1 MIIMT
6 HFPGFKEKHGSGIK
20 SRKVPDESIKLYK
33 DLLPSSLIGNWREE
47 GWCGYAKG
55 LIWTVDP
62 SEFQSVLSYWIEPS
76 SLSIV
81 FARTAFGDMVVWDGQ
96 TIKYVSVIYNQISEL
111 TKDMEMLFEYIFCDD
126 DYLKDAL
133 DLKLYR
139 SALKKLGQLE
149 SDECYGFEPALAL
162 GGSGE
167 LDTLKKSK
175 LREYI
180 GILAQLS

>member
-1 MIIMT
+1 MT
-6 HFPGFKEKHGSGIK
+6 QFPGFKEKHGSGIK
-20 SRKVPDESIKLYK
+20 CRKVPEESIKLYENT
-33 DLLPSSLIGNWREE
+33 LPNSLIENWREE

-62 SEFQSVLSYWIEPS
+62 SEFQSDLSRWIEPS
-76 SLSIV
+76 DLSIV
-81 FARTAFGDMVVWDGQ
+81 FARTAFGDMVMWDGQ

-111 TKDMEMLFEYIFCDD
+111 AKDMEMLFEYVFCDD

-133 DLKLYR
+133 DLKLHR

-149 SDECYGFEPALAL
+149 TDECYAFEPALAL

-167 LDTLKKSK
+167 LNTLKKAK
-175 LREYI
+175 MREYL